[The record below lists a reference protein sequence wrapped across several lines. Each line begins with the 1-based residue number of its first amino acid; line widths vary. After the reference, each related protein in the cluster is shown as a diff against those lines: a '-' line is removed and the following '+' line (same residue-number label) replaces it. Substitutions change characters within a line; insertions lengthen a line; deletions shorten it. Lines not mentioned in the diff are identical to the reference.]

1 MRRLL
6 SFVAVLLLL
15 ASAAPVMACV
25 TNLAMSHEESACC
38 RSMHGQCGEMAK
50 MGCCQT
56 VVHNDAPQVAT
67 EAATLAV
74 QWVVLTQ
81 IDSFT
86 MPVTL
91 DNPTRQT
98 SLAEHS
104 PPGLLLARTTVL
116 RI

>member
-6 SFVAVLLLL
+6 SFVAVLLLV

-25 TNLAMSHEESACC
+25 TNLAMSQTESACC

-56 VVHNDAPQVAT
+56 VVHNDSPQAAT
-67 EAATLAV
+67 ETASLAV
-74 QWVVLTQ
+74 HWTVFTQ
-81 IDSFT
+81 GDSLT
-86 MPVTL
+86 MPVVL
-91 DNPTRQT
+91 DNPVQQT
-98 SLAEHS
+98 SMAEHS
-104 PPGLLLARTTVL
+104 PPGLLIARTTVL